1 MRGRKKSDETRLAIL
16 RGAAQIF
23 SQHEFHEVLTD
34 DLARQLGIGKGTIYR
49 YFPSKEELYLAA
61 IQEGLERLNAALT
74 EVLQQQA
81 PLAATIESVVR
92 TIVSF
97 FGRQRDFFVLMQRLE
112 PKLKAHEREQWQQG
126 RQAIVD
132 MVRRRVDRAA
142 AQGEIARGNSRLM
155 VEALLGMI
163 RGVCVYR
170 ADSDR
175 PEELSRLVTGLFL
188 RGLQVDGRGAAER
201 TRPLRVVHSVTRQP

>member
-97 FGRQRDFFVLMQRLE
+97 FGRQRDFFVLTDDELAALPQIRDRLV
-112 PKLKAHEREQWQQG
+112 P
-126 RQAIVD
+126 
-132 MVRRRVDRAA
+132 
-142 AQGEIARGNSRLM
+142 IARSGRWQLLQ
-155 VEALLGMI
+155 EA
-163 RGVCVYR
+163 
-170 ADSDR
+170 AS
-175 PEELSRLVTGLFL
+175 PAS
-188 RGLQVDGRGAAER
+188 AK
-201 TRPLRVVHSVTRQP
+201 P

>member
-16 RGAAQIF
+16 RGAAQVF

-74 EVLQQQA
+74 AVLQQHA
-81 PLAATIESVVR
+81 PLTETIEVVVR

-97 FGRQRDFFVLMQRLE
+97 FWRQRDFFVLMQRLE
-112 PKLKAHEREQWQQG
+112 PKLKAHERAQWQQA
-126 RQAIVD
+126 RQALVG
-132 MVRRRVDRAA
+132 MVRRAVDRAA
-142 AQGEIARGNSRLM
+142 VNGEIGRGNSRLA
-155 VEALLGMI
+155 VEALFGMI

-170 ADSDR
+170 GESDR
-175 PEELSRLVTGLFL
+175 PEELTRLVTALFL
-188 RGLQVDGRGAAER
+188 RGLTGDGAAPR
-201 TRPLRVVHSVTRQP
+201 ARSLRVVRGGKGTP